1 MTATALLASV
11 LIHGAVWSSGLA
23 DWLLGLVL
31 PTSAKTTEARPD
43 ARAPLEVTFV
53 PLPEMKPTE
62 LPLPD
67 AADDPARIEP
77 LPPKRIPLHELGRTF
92 VFVPDERPRAP
103 EAPRQPT
110 ELVSD
115 RDLLARNPTAEPLS
129 PGEAFTPGTTEHD
142 VLQVEPPG
150 TAALPGIQTDFQ
162 PTPPDIL
169 ERPAD
174 NDRAELQA
182 KDDREQEGRQIEQDI
197 KKPDPHATRDLLG
210 TADAAEPV
218 IDDETAGERTIK
230 LYGSRAREKATVAD
244 RANPGRNAEKGI
256 GEDLELERILK
267 ALSARARQPVPRGGE
282 RGVVDASLVIHKNEK
297 SRSSSQ
303 GDDEVDAHK
312 HPLGRYMGRL
322 VEDVGRQWRSRA
334 RVERLS
340 NLPGQ
345 VVVRFV
351 VQKDGR
357 LTAAKVAEKDKSFKG
372 AMEEAI
378 CVKAIRAAAPYEPLP
393 RDFDLE
399 ELKIQ
404 FTFIYE

>member
-11 LIHGAVWSSGLA
+11 LIHGAVWTSGLA
-23 DWLLGLVL
+23 DWLLGLLL
-31 PTSAKTTEARPD
+31 PTSAETAEARPD
-43 ARAPLEVTFV
+43 ERAPLEISFV
-53 PLPEMKPTE
+53 PLPEMKPSD

-77 LPPKRIPLHELGRTF
+77 LPPKRNPLHELGRKF

-142 VLQVEPPG
+142 VLQVELPG
-150 TAALPGIQTDFQ
+150 TAALPGILPDSL

-174 NDRAELQA
+174 NDRAELKA
-182 KDDREQEGRQIEQDI
+182 KDDREQEGRQVEQDI

-218 IDDETAGERTIK
+218 LDDTAGERTVK
-230 LYGSRAREKATVAD
+230 LSGSRPQEKAKVDD
-244 RANPGRNAEKGI
+244 RANPGRNAEKGT

-267 ALSARARQPVPRGGE
+267 ALSARARHPVPRGGE
-282 RGVVDASLVIHKNEK
+282 AGVVDASLAIRNNKK

-322 VEDVGRQWRSRA
+322 VKDVGRQWRSRA

-340 NLPGQ
+340 NVPGQ

-357 LTAAKVAEKDKSFKG
+357 LTVAEVAEKDKSFKG

-378 CVKAIRAAAPYEPLP
+378 CVKAVRAAAPYEPLP

-399 ELKIQ
+399 ELKIH